1 MWFGDSVV
9 WWFGGVL
16 VLATPGPVGPD
27 QTKPDQARAER
38 PDAPDPDQTRLGSME
53 AGLETKFETSLGS
66 TRSAGV
72 AELFW
77 ELSLKHALGA
87 GTMLALAAL
96 DPTAR
101 NRNLKQTSWCAFD
114 V

>member
-1 MWFGDSVV
+1 MVWGVCRFGGLPVWWFAGLVVWGV
-9 WWFGGVL
+9 WWFGGFGGLL
-16 VLATPGPVGPD
+16 VLATLGPAGPD

-72 AELFW
+72 AGLF
-77 ELSLKHALGA
+77 G
-87 GTMLALAAL
+87 
-96 DPTAR
+96 
-101 NRNLKQTSWCAFD
+101 N
-114 V
+114 